1 MAGEAAI
8 DVAEQ
13 LAFRAALLVAVGAG
27 VARQAGGMLEPHANA
42 LAHCQALDT
51 GAYRHHLAHRLP
63 DRGQAQR
70 EPHSRMRS
78 VSGGPHLMACHLSR
92 GPQVH
97 QVGGA
102 HTTCENLGKNIELS
116 QLGGNTL
123 SRNEHLRHMDVPRAE
138 IAKR

>member
-1 MAGEAAI
+1 MPMRWPTA
-8 DVAEQ
+8 
-13 LAFRAALLVAVGAG
+13 RLLT
-27 VARQAGGMLEPHANA
+27 LEPTAIT
-42 LAHCQALDT
+42 LPT
-51 GAYRHHLAHRLP
+51 VYRTE
-63 DRGQAQR
+63 DR
-70 EPHSRMRS
+70 HNVSRTVGMRS

-123 SRNEHLRHMDVPRAE
+123 SRNEHLRHMDVTRAE